1 LKLSRRCIS
10 IRRGIAGR
18 SFTRACVLGV
28 LVMRFDRA
36 TLFLAGR
43 EQIVGLIRP
52 LDRRLFVSRGR
63 CLAVIGLGVRDI
75 GISGWGIGV
84 CFRRGG
90 RIRGFSVIRLGVR
103 GLSFFGRRG
112 L

>member
-1 LKLSRRCIS
+1 
-10 IRRGIAGR
+10 
-18 SFTRACVLGV
+18 
-28 LVMRFDRA
+28 MRFDRA
-36 TLFLAGR
+36 TLFLVGR
-43 EQIVGLIRP
+43 EQIVGLVRR

-63 CLAVIGLGVRDI
+63 CLTVIGLRVRDI
-75 GISGWGIGV
+75 GISGRDIGGRV

-90 RIRGFSVIRLGVR
+90 RIRRFSVIRLGVR